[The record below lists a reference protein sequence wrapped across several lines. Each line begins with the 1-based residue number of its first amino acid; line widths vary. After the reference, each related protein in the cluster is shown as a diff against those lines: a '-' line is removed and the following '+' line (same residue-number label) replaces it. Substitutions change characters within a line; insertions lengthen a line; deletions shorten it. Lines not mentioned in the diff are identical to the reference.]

1 MDIVCFLRKEQKMA
15 EYKYQFKALDDQ
27 EKIRGS
33 KILNIIDGFPP
44 DYGEQTALI
53 YGKLKT
59 LFGDP
64 LFEEKDVQ
72 NQYTYGVVTTTEDGR
87 EVFLHAYSGPSGPAI
102 GGQQDE
108 ESRKAAHQLLKMIRQ
123 AAPTDY
129 DYVGYYLDGPSRIQE
144 GIKEGIPYYEEVAL
158 DDLTEEEMDAIFR
171 EVAGQE

>member
-1 MDIVCFLRKEQKMA
+1 MA
-15 EYKYQFKALDDQ
+15 EFTYQFNTLNDQ
-27 EKIRGS
+27 EKLGGS
-33 KILNIIDGFPP
+33 KILNIIDGFPI
-44 DYGEQTALI
+44 DYSEQVALI

-64 LFEEKDVQ
+64 LYEEKDIE
-72 NQYTYGVVTTTEDGR
+72 NQYTYGISTTTEDGR
-87 EVFLHAYSGPSGPAI
+87 DLFLQVYNGPSGPAI

-108 ESRKAAHQLLKMIRQ
+108 ESKKAAHQLLEMIQQ

-144 GIKEGIPYYEEVAL
+144 GIKNGVPYHEEMEL
-158 DDLTEEEMDAIFR
+158 SNLSKEEMDKIFR